1 MIINFTTFK
10 LFNPNNDYKIIH
22 YDKITEDYKIIE
34 TMRNKI
40 VLSGILECNSKII
53 YGYNKQKKHYK
64 LFKPFNR
71 NFPNFIV
78 SCTESLYN
86 KIITIKFKNWDNE
99 YPIGENLITH
109 GLINSNNNLLT
120 KINIYSNSLLTY
132 SGYSFLKNNN
142 NIINIDNNLYTNKKV
157 NNNFD
162 FICNIDPD
170 NCKDID
176 DVISYNENTNIIGIH
191 IVDIVSILHNDN
203 LNILH
208 AYILDNNI
216 YNTIYT
222 DNKQINIIPDN
233 IISDYLSL
241 DPNNKRY
248 VWSLYIDIETNEFK
262 LIQEI
267 IINKISY
274 TYDEVD
280 NILKN
285 NNNKYLNIIS
295 KFCKNFGYSKYKN
308 IYDNYENH
316 HINSH
321 YIISLLM
328 TIYNNYIGNYL
339 ISISNMI
346 YRISGTY
353 ILNNNNNFHVDLNIN
368 NYTHF
373 TSPIRRFIDQYV
385 HIKLYNYNILSL
397 CINEKYNINDNI
409 LNKINLSINDL
420 KIINNRYKLLRL
432 IKKHNIIDGRLIKI
446 DYINNCLKLKWNIDQ
461 DINIFNI
468 YNNPLFE
475 DNIIINRLNENEKIK
490 LEINNMYKL
499 KLDISNNI
507 NLYIFNT
514 NI

>member
-1 MIINFTTFK
+1 M
-10 LFNPNNDYKIIH
+10 
-22 YDKITEDYKIIE
+22 
-34 TMRNKI
+34 
-40 VLSGILECNSKII
+40 
-53 YGYNKQKKHYK
+53 
-64 LFKPFNR
+64 
-71 NFPNFIV
+71 
-78 SCTESLYN
+78 
-86 KIITIKFKNWDNE
+86 
-99 YPIGENLITH
+99 
-109 GLINSNNNLLT
+109 
-120 KINIYSNSLLTY
+120 
-132 SGYSFLKNNN
+132 
-142 NIINIDNNLYTNKKV
+142 
-157 NNNFD
+157 
-162 FICNIDPD
+162 
-170 NCKDID
+170 
-176 DVISYNENTNIIGIH
+176 
-191 IVDIVSILHNDN
+191 
-203 LNILH
+203 
-208 AYILDNNI
+208 
-216 YNTIYT
+216 
-222 DNKQINIIPDN
+222 
-233 IISDYLSL
+233 
-241 DPNNKRY
+241 
-248 VWSLYIDIETNEFK
+248 
-262 LIQEI
+262 
-267 IINKISY
+267 
-274 TYDEVD
+274 
-280 NILKN
+280 
-285 NNNKYLNIIS
+285 NIIS